1 MDKIIEGIFTEI
13 GAKIVGGIIAL
24 VLAFIGWEKH
34 KRRKKVRQSQK
45 AGKESIQIQINSS
58 GEDVEQEQD
67 AGDHSI
73 QMQKE
78 EKKDV

>member
-24 VLAFIGWEKH
+24 ILAVIGWEKY
-34 KRRKKVRQSQK
+34 KRNNKVHQKQK
-45 AGKESIQIQINSS
+45 AGKGSIQIQMNAS
-58 GEDVEQEQD
+58 GEDAEQEQD

-73 QMQKE
+73 QMQKK
-78 EKKDV
+78 EKRDV